1 MRIHVRHTTRYRYE
15 TPTHYSV
22 QRLLLTPRG
31 HEGQRVGD
39 WHLDLPPGARELSY
53 EDAFGNIVSL
63 VTLASEHDS
72 IEIVA
77 RGVVERSDTA
87 GIVRG
92 ARSPAP
98 DAIFLRQ
105 TEATAPNRTIREL
118 ARPLGE
124 RPDLEALHR
133 LMADLRAHMS
143 YEIGATHAHTTAA
156 EALESG
162 RGVCQD
168 HTQVFLS
175 VAREAGI
182 PARYVS
188 GYLLIEGETTAEAS
202 HAWAEALAPGLGWVG
217 FDVAN
222 LICPTERY
230 VRVAS
235 GPDARA
241 VAPVRGTR
249 RGGGEERLEVEVM
262 VEERA
267 EQ

>member
-1 MRIHVRHTTRYRYE
+1 MRIQVRHTTRYRYE

-22 QRLLLTPRG
+22 QRLHLTPRDYA
-31 HEGQRVGD
+31 GQRVRE
-39 WHLDLPPGARELSY
+39 WHLDLPERARTLSY

-77 RGVVERSDTA
+77 RGAVDREDTA

-92 ARSPAP
+92 APSPAP

-105 TEATAPNRTIREL
+105 TEATVPSPAIRAL
-118 ARPLGE
+118 ARPLE
-124 RPDLEALHR
+124 EKPDLEGLHR
-133 LMADLRAHMS
+133 LMAALRAHME

-156 EALESG
+156 EALAEG

-188 GYLLIEGETTAEAS
+188 GYLLVEGETVAEAS

-230 VRVAS
+230 VRVS
-235 GPDARA
+235 TGLDARA

-249 RGGGEERLEVEVM
+249 RGGGEERLEVEV
-262 VEERA
+262 VVAEGA